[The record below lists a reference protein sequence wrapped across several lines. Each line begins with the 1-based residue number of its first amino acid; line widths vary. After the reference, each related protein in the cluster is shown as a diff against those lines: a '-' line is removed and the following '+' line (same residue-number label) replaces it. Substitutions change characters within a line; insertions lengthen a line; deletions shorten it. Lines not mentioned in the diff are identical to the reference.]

1 VNAGTTAASSLRVV
15 EVFAD
20 IYCPYTHVG
29 LRRLVGIRADLE
41 RSDVVLRV
49 RAWPL
54 ELVNGAALTA
64 HHAAEEIK
72 ALREV
77 VAPDLFVGFD
87 VTRFPKTTL
96 PALAL
101 VAAGYRAGNAA
112 GEAVSLALRT
122 ALFEEGRD
130 VSDSGELALVARSCG
145 IDLPGPDDREA
156 VLTDWREGQSRS
168 VTGSPHF
175 FVGDRGFFCPTL
187 DIERRSGHL
196 HVAYDEQAF
205 AEFAAAIF
213 GPQR

>member
-1 VNAGTTAASSLRVV
+1 MTAVGSTAASSLRIL

-29 LRRLVGIRADLE
+29 LRRLVGIRADLG

-64 HHAAEEIK
+64 HHAAEEIE

-87 VTRFPKTTL
+87 VTRFPTTTL
-96 PALAL
+96 PALSL
-101 VAAGYRAGNAA
+101 AAAAYRAGNAA

-122 ALFEEGRD
+122 ALFEDGRD
-130 VSDSGELALVARSCG
+130 VSDSEELALVAVFLRHRSSR
-145 IDLPGPDDREA
+145 PGRSRGRAHGLAGRA
-156 VLTDWREGQSRS
+156 VPLRNG
-168 VTGSPHF
+168 
-175 FVGDRGFFCPTL
+175 
-187 DIERRSGHL
+187 
-196 HVAYDEQAF
+196 
-205 AEFAAAIF
+205 FAALLH
-213 GPQR
+213 R